1 MTDRSRLRQ
10 FIIDY
15 FSDEELTDLTFDYFP
30 EVNRIYASGMTK
42 GQKVRELIDFADR
55 HGRMSHLTTALEK
68 ARPESYCEFF
78 AVEYEE
84 PPELRTHERDPR
96 QIFVSFAA
104 PDIEFG
110 NRLAANL
117 REAGYEVWI
126 ASDSIQPGEKWVD
139 AINRGLM
146 ESGIF
151 LLLLTPDAVNSRW
164 VYDETSVAIALENK
178 EQIRILMLRVRDADV
193 PPLWSIRQHISFED
207 NYDQG
212 LGELLAALQS
222 DAAGISPAAIS
233 ASAPAGKVGRSP
245 AFALMVDWPDRPNEE
260 RTLAPVTTIGRAAD
274 NDIVLDFPFV
284 ADHHLR
290 LETQEREAGQ
300 QVRAID
306 LGSETGTMI
315 SGRPMPSNEGQWIE
329 PGDVI
334 SLGFHSDIPINL
346 SLRALAGPSDKAG
359 GLPVAAAAQAAAGAP
374 AKAGSAGSKQPPVW
388 VYGLIGVLIVGLIG
402 FLVLSRG
409 GRDGDGS
416 GNTAAQPS
424 PTGAREVAVVAPVE
438 TATDAPTEEPTD
450 KPTDEPSP
458 TAEPSSTASPP
469 ATATS
474 APPSPTAEPAATDEP
489 TAEPSPTTPPA
500 EPAPIDAAIYFTSD
514 ATLYAANPEWPEARA
529 IGETSSNSCFAGTIA
544 TGGATHSLQFGPYCD
559 IRGDSAVCPSPD
571 GTRELLVTASGS
583 TRTLEVRRPG
593 GRRTFVFQ
601 GPIKISEGIRWSPT
615 SSSYLFVDDRET
627 IYRGLATG
635 GYGTILRSAYA
646 PQYSADGLQLL
657 FARVSLGGVR
667 DVFISNTDGSGV
679 VNVSNLGLQ
688 DLDCPRWAAPK

>member
-1 MTDRSRLRQ
+1 
-10 FIIDY
+10 
-15 FSDEELTDLTFDYFP
+15 
-30 EVNRIYASGMTK
+30 
-42 GQKVRELIDFADR
+42 
-55 HGRMSHLTTALEK
+55 MSHLTTALEK

-104 PDIEFG
+104 PDVEFG

-178 EQIRILMLRVRDADV
+178 EQIRILMLRVREADV

-207 NYDQG
+207 DYDQG
-212 LGELLAALQS
+212 LNELLAALQS
-222 DAAGISPAAIS
+222 DAASEMPASIS
-233 ASAPAGKVGRSP
+233 APAPAGKAGRP
-245 AFALMVDWPDRPNEE
+245 PVFALMIDWPDRPNEE
-260 RTLAPVTTIGRAAD
+260 RNLDPVTTIGRAAD

-290 LETQEREAGQ
+290 LEAQGRGESQ

-306 LGSETGTMI
+306 LGSETGTTV
-315 SGRPMPSNEGQWIE
+315 SGRPMPPNEGQWIE

-334 SLGFHSDIPINL
+334 SLGSHSDNPINL
-346 SLRALAGPSDKAG
+346 SLREMAGRPGKTG
-359 GLPVAAAAQAAAGAP
+359 GFPVATAIQATAGAP
-374 AKAGSAGSKQPPVW
+374 AKAGSAGSNQPPVW
-388 VYGLIGVLIVGLIG
+388 VYGLIGVLVVGIIG

-409 GRDGDGS
+409 GQDGNAS
-416 GNTAAQPS
+416 GGPAQPS
-424 PTGAREVAVVAPVE
+424 PTGASEVAVVAPME
-438 TATDAPTEEPTD
+438 TATEAPTAE
-450 KPTDEPSP
+450 PTDEPTDEPAPTAAPSP
-458 TAEPSSTASPP
+458 TAAPP
-469 ATATS
+469 ATETS

-500 EPAPIDAAIYFTSD
+500 EPDPIDAAIYFTSG
-514 ATLYAANPEWPEARA
+514 ATLYAANPEWVEARA

-544 TGGATHSLQFGPYCD
+544 AGGATHSLQFGSYCD

-583 TRTLEVRRPG
+583 TRTIEVRRPG
-593 GRRTFVFQ
+593 GRRAFVFQ

-657 FARVSLGGVR
+657 FARVGLGGVR

-688 DLDCPRWAAPK
+688 DLDCPRWAAP